1 MGKHHKRHGT
11 PTLFE
16 AGIAIRSLTPT
27 YHMVDFMRDG
37 QRVRKGFKDLAKAKG
52 FCQARALEIR
62 NEGTRTLALPQSVR
76 EDALKAMR
84 LLEGSGVTIL
94 TAVEDYL
101 RRHPLTVTQTVT
113 ETCEK
118 YLAAMRT
125 EGRRE
130 LSIYE
135 KDLKF
140 RALKKSLGDSPIVA
154 LDDADIEQW
163 AKGREVGKLTTDAY
177 IGAARD
183 LVLFYQRGN
192 RLKPRRHDDEKPP
205 VTWSAETVGKVMEKA
220 EKVAPEV
227 VPALAVLF
235 FAGLRPHEMLRLGWE
250 QIDLETGVIRLT
262 GEETKTRTMRNVEI
276 ADNLRV
282 WLEKYRGIGPV
293 APEENAYRIKRVRV
307 MKACSLTAWP
317 VDVARH
323 TFATMHY
330 NAHQNAAATMAQL
343 GHFGNPQMF
352 LKHYKGVP
360 VTAAEAKAFW
370 KILPTNAAI
379 EVAVENKV
387 VPFVQAAA
395 V

>member
-1 MGKHHKRHGT
+1 MGKHHKRHSI

-37 QRVRKGFKDLAKAKG
+37 KRVRKGYEDLAEAKK
-52 FCQARALEIR
+52 FCRARALEIK
-62 NEGTRTLALPQSVR
+62 NDGTRTMALPQPVR
-76 EDALKAMR
+76 EDALKAMK

-94 TAVEDYL
+94 AAVQDYL
-101 RRHPLTVTQTVT
+101 RRHPMTVTQTVE
-113 ETCEK
+113 ETCDK
-118 YLAAMRT
+118 YLAAMRV

-140 RALKKSLGDSPIVA
+140 RALKQSLGETPIGA
-154 LDDADIEQW
+154 LDDADIEVW
-163 AKGREVGKLTTDAY
+163 AKAREVGKLTTEAY
-177 IGAARD
+177 VGAARD
-183 LVLFYQRGN
+183 LVLFYRRNN

-205 VTWSAETVGKVMEKA
+205 VTWDTETVGKLMKEA

-235 FAGLRPHEMLRLGWE
+235 FAGLRPHEMLRLGWD
-250 QIDLETGVIRLT
+250 QVDLETGVIRLT

-276 ADNLRV
+276 ADNLRA
-282 WLEKYRGIGPV
+282 WLEKYTGTGRV
-293 APEENAYRIKRVRV
+293 APEENAYRIKREKV
-307 MKACSLTAWP
+307 MEACALSGWP

-370 KILPTNAAI
+370 KILPDESLAKNR
-379 EVAVENKV
+379 V
-387 VPFVQAAA
+387 VPFLQAAA
-395 V
+395 G